1 MSQSPTI
8 FVNYTSF
15 VAGAKVFRCGCEGFP
30 LQVRGFFVAGA
41 RVFRCGCEGFSLQVR
56 GFFVAGVRVFRCKS
70 SFFCRPATLIGLLD
84 KKPSRVSDFL
94 GTCDAWTLYQRHFSP
109 SPATPVLG
117 GRDALPGD
125 SIPRFAL
132 HSGSL
137 CYPRAGV
144 HKPPERHPFLRG
156 KCAWRG
162 VMAFPAQ
169 YIISGPARGRFCCK
183 WMKGL
188 ECEDGANQKLFGR
201 QFASPVYDT
210 TTTDEHAIGHGGS
223 IEFCRT
229 PVVGGGALQSSTSG
243 GADSRIQAGV
253 ASFIATVGLEH
264 IRPVILAEAARSC
277 Q

>member
-1 MSQSPTI
+1 MPSRGTP
-8 FVNYTSF
+8 
-15 VAGAKVFRCGCEGFP
+15 FRASHSIP
-30 LQVRGFFVAGA
+30 PPHITLVRG
-41 RVFRCGCEGFSLQVR
+41 CTS
-56 GFFVAGVRVFRCKS
+56 
-70 SFFCRPATLIGLLD
+70 
-84 KKPSRVSDFL
+84 
-94 GTCDAWTLYQRHFSP
+94 
-109 SPATPVLG
+109 
-117 GRDALPGD
+117 
-125 SIPRFAL
+125 
-132 HSGSL
+132 
-137 CYPRAGV
+137 
-144 HKPPERHPFLRG
+144 PERHPFLRG